1 MAYDDYLKAQKLA
14 LKAYK
19 SKTLQGS
26 YPYLPVLDEILSHVH
41 IEREENLG
49 TINIPAKQVIGT
61 SSAGRTQAFACNF
74 MPLLNYGSEFS
85 VKWSLLY
92 DAQIQEGIHTPIK
105 VYEFLNKYYVVEG
118 NKRTSV
124 LKYVGSP
131 TIPAEVIRKVPRLTD
146 DPDIQIYYEF
156 MDFYRNSK
164 INYVVFTRKGS
175 YQKLCQYVGKG
186 EDEQWSEDDC
196 MNFSSFHVAFDRG

>member
-85 VKWSLLY
+85 VKWALLY
-92 DAQIQEGIHTPIK
+92 DAQIQEGIHTPVIVLYVAVHSVVHSLLDFV
-105 VYEFLNKYYVVEG
+105 VYGHLMYI
-118 NKRTSV
+118 
-124 LKYVGSP
+124 L
-131 TIPAEVIRKVPRLTD
+131 L
-146 DPDIQIYYEF
+146 
-156 MDFYRNSK
+156 
-164 INYVVFTRKGS
+164 
-175 YQKLCQYVGKG
+175 
-186 EDEQWSEDDC
+186 
-196 MNFSSFHVAFDRG
+196 

>member
-1 MAYDDYLKAQKLA
+1 M
-14 LKAYK
+14 
-19 SKTLQGS
+19 
-26 YPYLPVLDEILSHVH
+26 
-41 IEREENLG
+41 
-49 TINIPAKQVIGT
+49 
-61 SSAGRTQAFACNF
+61 
-74 MPLLNYGSEFS
+74 
-85 VKWSLLY
+85 KWSLLY

-164 INYVVFTRKGS
+164 INYVVFIRS
-175 YQKLCQYVGKG
+175 FASMW
-186 EDEQWSEDDC
+186 ERER
-196 MNFSSFHVAFDRG
+196 MNSGPRMTA